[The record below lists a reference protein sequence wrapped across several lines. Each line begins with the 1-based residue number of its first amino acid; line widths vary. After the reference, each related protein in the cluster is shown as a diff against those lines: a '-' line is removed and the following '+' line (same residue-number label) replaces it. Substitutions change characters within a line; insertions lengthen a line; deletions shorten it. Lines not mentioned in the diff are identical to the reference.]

1 MRTLTSSVFLT
12 IVLLASASAAAD
24 GFSLDFER
32 ARAAL
37 NGAAEDISYLERC
50 AEEQSVCSL
59 AAATAHHLGGQT
71 GVAIHYLRLA
81 LAQGKEIAASGL
93 AFANLE
99 AGDPLEAYAWA
110 QLALTLDFP
119 SGEPT
124 RRQLLQNKNAIL
136 AARALAALDEDRH
149 DQADQRA
156 RELLAEW
163 NEVLSGSG
171 ARRFDPDAWQRK
183 VRITRQVRPRYPRRF
198 AQRGTEGIVEVHA
211 RISASG
217 EVIEVLPVYFTHR
230 EFAREAE
237 RAFRRWKF
245 EIREGVEAS
254 PVEVTMR
261 IDFMLNRR

>member
-37 NGAAEDISYLERC
+37 NGAAGDIGYLEKC
-50 AEEQSVCSL
+50 AEEQSACSL
-59 AAATAHHLGGQT
+59 AAATAHHLRGQPK
-71 GVAIHYLRLA
+71 VAINYLRLA
-81 LAQGKEIAASGL
+81 LAQGKKIAASGV
-93 AFANLE
+93 AFAYLE
-99 AGDPLEAYAWA
+99 DGDPLEAYAWA

-119 SGEPT
+119 SGDAT
-124 RRQLLQNKNAIL
+124 RQQLLSNNSAII
-136 AARALAALDEDRH
+136 AAKALAALDADRH
-149 DQADQRA
+149 DEADQRV
-156 RELLAEW
+156 RELLSEW
-163 NEVLSGSG
+163 SEVLSGSG

-183 VRITRQVRPRYPRRF
+183 VRIVRQVRPRYPRRF

-254 PVEVTMR
+254 AVEVTMR